1 MATSEEKTELV
12 EAIKGPRFYRISLW
26 GYGGE
31 AAYMNLTKEA
41 FDFWHK
47 DTEENGEGDLVQ
59 YLINEEEADAE
70 YDNIETVPAE
80 ADFLR
85 NVDDPKDTWKSPWFE
100 APNEFCHQ
108 NGVEYSNA
116 RINVEEVSSMD
127 YSADHVAEVELD
139 TDTLSDIV
147 DALQEEDA
155 DRFDEMVEWGEGY
168 EYDDQGEYVCQL
180 YSAEKGTFFE
190 AIIETTGDFD
200 VKKLRVINNEYP
212 NGEDIVDGLIY
223 DGVDVDNEGG
233 DTNGKGYSASVWRI
247 E

>member
-1 MATSEEKTELV
+1 MATTEQKQELV

-31 AAYMNLTKEA
+31 SAYMNLTKEA

-47 DTEENGEGDLVQ
+47 DTEENGESDLVQ
-59 YLINEEEADAE
+59 YLINEEEEDAE
-70 YDNIETVPAE
+70 YDNIETIPAE

-116 RINVEEVSSMD
+116 RISIEEVDSVD
-127 YSADHVAEVELD
+127 YGAGHVAEVEFENDNLNE
-139 TDTLSDIV
+139 IV

-155 DRFDEMVEWGEGY
+155 DRFDEMVDWGEGY
-168 EYDDQGEYVCQL
+168 EYTDQGEYVCQL

-190 AIIETTGDFD
+190 GIVETTGDFD
-200 VKKLRVINNEYP
+200 IKKLKVFNNEYP
-212 NGEDIVDGLIY
+212 NGEDIVDGLEY
-223 DGVDVDNEGG
+223 DGVEVDNEGG
-233 DTNGKGYSASVWRI
+233 DTNGKGYSAYVWSI
-247 E
+247 K